1 MPATAQQGWL
11 GEHGNPFIWEHSEAT
26 KHYAHTILFLTLLS
40 FPSSRTF
47 LSSLHTLQL
56 VLALEKTNVF
66 S

>member
-11 GEHGNPFIWEHSEAT
+11 GEQGNPFIWEHSEAT

-47 LSSLHTLQL
+47 LSSLHTFQL